1 MVNFKKA
8 RELFRDVVEID
19 NYVPLFTLE
28 KIQSDLLNAI
38 DKKEKMI
45 FLTGEAGSGKSMI
58 LKRIFEELKNNE
70 KVFFISNPYLQISSI
85 LNILKQLSLKEH
97 HLFLID
103 EAQLLRE
110 EIFEELRIYADRGNV
125 TLVFATHETDLKR
138 LLAKKHFFTRI
149 NYIFTLN
156 RVSLK
161 ELEKFIKIKLLKH
174 NLLDIAEMIKKSNYK
189 LIYKYTKGS
198 LRTTNQLMF
207 KVFDILDFF
216 CTKYPN
222 KVDLNKLSNKY
233 IDMAYLDLK
242 EKNA

>member
-8 RELFRDVVEID
+8 RELFRDVVETN

-28 KIQSDLLNAI
+28 KVQSDLLNAI

-58 LKRIFEELKNNE
+58 LKRVFEQLKNQ
-70 KVFFISNPYLQISSI
+70 KVFFISNPYLQIGSI
-85 LNILKQLSLKEH
+85 LDILKQLSLKEH

-103 EAQLLRE
+103 EAQLLTQKT
-110 EIFEELRIYADRGNV
+110 FEELRIYADKGNV
-125 TLVFATHETDLKR
+125 TLVFATHETDLKI
-138 LLAKKHFFTRI
+138 LLEKKHFYTRI
-149 NYIFTLN
+149 NYILTLN
-156 RVSLK
+156 KVSLK
-161 ELEKFIKIKLLKH
+161 ELEEFIKIKLLKH
-174 NLLDIAEMIKKSNYK
+174 SLINISEMIKKNNYQ

-198 LRTTNQLMF
+198 LRATNQLMF

-216 CTKYPN
+216 YTKYPN
-222 KVDLNKLSNKY
+222 KVNLNKLSNKY

>member
-1 MVNFKKA
+1 LVNFKKA

-58 LKRIFEELKNNE
+58 LKRVFEELKNNE
-70 KVFFISNPYLQISSI
+70 KVFFIFNPYLQINFI

-103 EAQLLRE
+103 EAQLLKE

-125 TLVFATHETDLKR
+125 TLVFATYETDLKR

-216 CTKYPN
+216 YTKYPN

>member
-1 MVNFKKA
+1 VNFKKA
-8 RELFRDVVEID
+8 RELFRDVVETN
-19 NYVPLFTLE
+19 NYIALLTLE
-28 KIQSDLLNAI
+28 KVQSDLLNAI

-58 LKRIFEELKNNE
+58 LKRVFEQLENE

-103 EAQLLRE
+103 EAQLLTQE
-110 EIFEELRIYADRGNV
+110 TFEELRIYADRGNV
-125 TLVFATHETDLKR
+125 TFVFATHETDLKR
-138 LLAKKHFFTRI
+138 LLEKKHFYTRI
-149 NYIFTLN
+149 NYILTLN
-156 RVSLK
+156 KVSSK
-161 ELEKFIKIKLLKH
+161 ELEEFIRIKLLKH
-174 NLLDIAEMIKKSNYK
+174 NLFNISEMIKKNNYK

-198 LRTTNQLMF
+198 LRATNQLMF

-216 CTKYPN
+216 YTKYPN
-222 KVDLNKLSNKY
+222 KVNLNKLSNKY

>member
-1 MVNFKKA
+1 MVDFKKA
-8 RELFRDVVEID
+8 RELFRDVVEIN
-19 NYVPLFTLE
+19 NYVPLLTLE
-28 KIQSDLLNAI
+28 KVQSDLLNAI

-58 LKRIFEELKNNE
+58 LKRVFEQLKNE
-70 KVFFISNPYLQISSI
+70 KVFFISNPYLQIGSM
-85 LNILKQLSLKEH
+85 LDILKQLSVKDH

-103 EAQLLRE
+103 EAQLLTQE
-110 EIFEELRIYADRGNV
+110 TFEELRIYADRGNI
-125 TLVFATHETDLKR
+125 TLVFATHEADLKR
-138 LLAKKHFFTRI
+138 LLEKKHFYSRI

-156 RVSLK
+156 KVSLK
-161 ELEKFIKIKLLKH
+161 ELEEFIKIKLLTH
-174 NLLDIAEMIKKSNYK
+174 NLVNILEMIQKTNYK

-198 LRTTNQLMF
+198 LRTINQLMF

-216 CTKYPN
+216 YTKYPDKLN
-222 KVDLNKLSNKY
+222 LNKLSNKY